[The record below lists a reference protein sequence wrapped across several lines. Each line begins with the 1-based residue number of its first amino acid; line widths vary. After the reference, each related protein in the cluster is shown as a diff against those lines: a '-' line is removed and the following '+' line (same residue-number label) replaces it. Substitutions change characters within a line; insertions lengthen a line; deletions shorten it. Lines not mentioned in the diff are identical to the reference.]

1 MENKLDI
8 YKQKELR
15 RSLRQSQTK
24 AERFLWFAMRNKRTG
39 YKFYRQFSI
48 LNFIVDFC
56 CQDLKLVVEIDGG
69 YHEFD
74 GVYEDDVSRQKRVES
89 LGFKVVRYTNI
100 QVYKHLESVWQDIV
114 NHCKEREKELYHK
127 SIN

>member
-1 MENKLDI
+1 MADKLNI
-8 YKQKELR
+8 FKKRELR

-24 AERFLWFAMRNKRTG
+24 AERFLWFALRNKRTG

-56 CQDLKLVVEIDGG
+56 CPMLKIIVELDGG

-74 GVYEDDVSRQKRVES
+74 DVYTDDLSRQRKLES
-89 LGFKVVRYTNI
+89 LGYKVIRYTNI

-114 NHCKEREKELYHK
+114 NHCKEREKTK
-127 SIN
+127 PQS

>member
-1 MENKLDI
+1 MADKLDVF
-8 YKQKELR
+8 KKRELR

-24 AERFLWFAMRNKRTG
+24 AERFLWFALRNKRTG

-56 CQDLKLVVEIDGG
+56 CPKLKIIVELDGG

-74 GVYEDDVSRQKRVES
+74 GVYEDDMSRQKRIEL
-89 LGFKVVRYTNI
+89 LGFKVVRYTNL
-100 QVYKHLESVWQDIV
+100 QVYKYLESVWQDIV
-114 NHCKEREKELYHK
+114 NHCKEREKTLPK
-127 SIN
+127 D

>member
-1 MENKLDI
+1 MENKLDVFR
-8 YKQKELR
+8 QREFRRALR
-15 RSLRQSQTK
+15 HDQTE
-24 AERFLWFAMRNKRTG
+24 AERFLWIGLRNKRTG

-56 CQDLKLVVEIDGG
+56 CPYLKLIIEIDGG

-74 GVYEDDVSRQKRVES
+74 DVYTNDLLRQQKLES
-89 LGFKVVRYTNI
+89 LGYKFFRYTNS

-114 NHCKEREKELYHK
+114 NHSKEREKELYHTTRD
-127 SIN
+127 